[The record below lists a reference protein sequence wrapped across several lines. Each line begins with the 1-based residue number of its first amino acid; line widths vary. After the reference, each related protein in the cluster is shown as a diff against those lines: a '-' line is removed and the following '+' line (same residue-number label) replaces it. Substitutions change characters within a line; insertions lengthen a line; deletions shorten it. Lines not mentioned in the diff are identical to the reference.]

1 MTADD
6 DICAFVED
14 SENGQELLNLSQS
27 YKSEPVKW
35 QGQEWIIVK
44 SIMDSGASAPVAPPS
59 MGPNV
64 PIVESPGSKR
74 GQVYNTASQ
83 QKLANLGQQHLHAV
97 TAEGAET
104 EVLFQIADVSKPLVS
119 VSTICERGNRV
130 VFGKGG
136 GYIHSLA
143 SGNKTPFYRQNGI
156 YVLEMWLLNE
166 PMPFRR
172 QP

>member
-1 MTADD
+1 M
-6 DICAFVED
+6 
-14 SENGQELLNLSQS
+14 
-27 YKSEPVKW
+27 
-35 QGQEWIIVK
+35 VK

-59 MGPNV
+59 MAPKV

-74 GQVYNTASQ
+74 CKMYNTASA
-83 QKLANLGQQHLHAV
+83 QKLPNLGQQHLHAV
-97 TAEGAET
+97 TSAGTET
-104 EVLFQIADVSKPLVS
+104 GVLFQIADASKPLVS

-143 SGNKTPFYRQNGI
+143 SGDKTSFYRQNGI

-166 PMPFRR
+166 PNKTETLFRR
-172 QP
+172 P